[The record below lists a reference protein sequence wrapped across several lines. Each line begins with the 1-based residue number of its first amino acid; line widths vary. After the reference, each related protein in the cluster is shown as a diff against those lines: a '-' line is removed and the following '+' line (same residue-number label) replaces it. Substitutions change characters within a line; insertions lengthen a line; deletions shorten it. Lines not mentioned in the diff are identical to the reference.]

1 MKIINPSEDNI
12 LPIYSWCENIESGAM
27 SQIENLSKHPSMFH
41 HIAIMPDCHQGYGMP
56 IGGVIACNDSL
67 IPNAIGVDQNC
78 GMCFVETNIPTEL
91 LKKDLLEKIIKT
103 LYQKIPV
110 GMRHHKERQDINN
123 LMDYSIISEGME
135 VPIIN
140 SEFESAA
147 YQIGTLGGGNH
158 FIELQRN
165 EKDNLCIMLHSG
177 SRNIGYKIANEYNNK
192 AKKLNENWKS
202 NIDPTWD
209 LAFLPIDS
217 KEGKEFLKATKFSG
231 EFAKQNRF
239 LMMERIKN
247 ITFNLIKK
255 YTSINSLDNI
265 EVGLEV
271 NIHHN
276 YANLEHH
283 FGKNVWVHRKGA
295 TSALKDQLG
304 IIPGSMGTSSYIV
317 KGLGNPDSFM
327 SCSHGSGRVMG
338 RNEAS
343 RQLTKTQC
351 DKDMEGI
358 VFKGWAKHSSKKMKG
373 KTDFGEAPRAYKDID
388 NVINSQLDLIE
399 PIMKLKPIGVVKE

>member
-1 MKIINPSEDNI
+1 MRIINPTEQNY
-12 LPIYSWCENIESGAM
+12 LKIYSWCENIESGAM

-41 HIAIMPDCHQGYGMP
+41 HVAIMPDCHQGYGMP
-56 IGGVIACNDSL
+56 IGGVIACNDSV
-67 IPNAIGVDQNC
+67 IVNSVGVDIGC
-78 GMCFVETNIPTEL
+78 GMGFVETNIPTKL
-91 LKKDLLEKIIKT
+91 LKIDLLEKIRKT
-103 LYQKIPV
+103 IEQKIPV
-110 GMRHHKERQDINN
+110 GVRHHKEAQN
-123 LMDYSIISEGME
+123 LEELMNSEIIEAGLE
-135 VPIIN
+135 IPIIQQEFN
-140 SEFESAA
+140 SAK

-158 FIELQRN
+158 FTELQRN

-177 SRNIGYKIANEYNNK
+177 SRNIGYKTCNVYNKIAKEFNEKYNT
-192 AKKLNENWKS
+192 E
-202 NIDPTWD
+202 IDPKWD
-209 LAFLPIDS
+209 LASLPINS
-217 KEGKEFLKATKFSG
+217 NEGQEYIKAMNFCL

-276 YANLEHH
+276 YANLEYH

-327 SCSHGSGRVMG
+327 SCSHGAGRVMG

-358 VFKGWAKHSSKKMKG
+358 VFKGWTKHSSKKMKG
-373 KTDFGEAPRAYKDID
+373 KTDFGEAPKAYKDID
-388 NVINSQLDLIE
+388 IVINSQLDLVE
-399 PIMKLKPIGVVKE
+399 PIMKLKPIAGVKE